1 MEIFHTKTSQ
11 EVIIRTATID
21 DYEKFCEFF
30 EKLATETIFTNQ
42 YIGRPRRPKEAFE
55 KQLNSD
61 SLYRLIVCNTS
72 GDIIGVCSIVIE
84 RPEHPWLN
92 RSCDFGIMLLKEYT
106 GQGIGKYLIQKME
119 QWAKEKKMH
128 RIGAQVRTKNIPAIN
143 LYLKLGYEIEGIA
156 RDAAYINGEWH
167 SQYYISKILEP

>member
-11 EVIIRTATID
+11 EVIIRHATTD

-72 GDIIGVCSIVIE
+72 GDIIGMCSIVIE

-143 LYLKLGYEIEGIA
+143 LYLKLGYEIEGFA